1 MKSGETMSKL
11 GERIKKAREL
21 NNLSQTELAALIEI
35 KSPSSGIISNRG
47 RDLNKPDIEKI
58 FKLCNV
64 LKISLSYLLNWYGDS
79 EFQITFT
86 VQSLIK
92 KYSSLDSHV
101 KEDIN
106 NLLEVEYEHFI
117 RGWIRTLQYHYLRKH
132 VNIYHKA
139 YYAVGASECNG
150 EYLFDYLDCTA
161 TSLPE
166 IHL

>member
-11 GERIKKAREL
+11 GERIKNAREL

-117 RGWIRTLQYHYLRKH
+117 RG
-132 VNIYHKA
+132 
-139 YYAVGASECNG
+139 
-150 EYLFDYLDCTA
+150 
-161 TSLPE
+161 
-166 IHL
+166 